1 MEIDDLIEGSG
12 GEKGNIKAEN
22 VRFKVAKDS
31 IEAVEGATSGLIIE
45 EGSTLKFTL
54 RDPIKVKGFSICT
67 SYNRDHPQG
76 TYSGSYKAEIES
88 SLE

>member
-12 GEKGNIKAEN
+12 GGKGNIKAEN

-45 EGSTLKFTL
+45 EGSTLKIYPAGS
-54 RDPIKVKGFSICT
+54 DKGKGIF
-67 SYNRDHPQG
+67 DLH
-76 TYSGSYKAEIES
+76 
-88 SLE
+88 LL